1 MTSACAAFSS
11 FDTTTTG
18 GATKRIPGLE
28 ILPLK
33 TAFVRQHDWT
43 EQVRARLFEL
53 MQLPAGWDGY
63 RAKPVSR
70 ENAVFA
76 LSLLSAVMNQRMPVP
91 SIVPTVSGSLRIEW
105 HTLRGD
111 VELRIN
117 RPNSVH
123 AWFSCVDEEDEP
135 EVDLT
140 FDFKIVS
147 AWLNDIKEIDVALE
161 RAAA

>member
-1 MTSACAAFSS
+1 
-11 FDTTTTG
+11 
-18 GATKRIPGLE
+18 
-28 ILPLK
+28 LK
-33 TAFVRQHDWT
+33 TAFVIQHDWT
-43 EQVRARLFEL
+43 EEVLVRLSEL
-53 MQLPAGWDGY
+53 MQLPVGWDGY
-63 RAKPVSR
+63 RAKPLSR

-76 LSLLSAVMNQRMPVP
+76 LSLLSVVMDQSKPLP
-91 SIVPTVSGSLRIEW
+91 SIVPTVSGSVRIEW

-111 VELRIN
+111 VELRVN

-123 AWFSCVDEEDEP
+123 AWFSCVDEEEEP

-147 AWLNDIKEIDVALE
+147 AWLDEIKGTNVAIE